1 MAQIRVNN
9 NFIKNILIEGIQG
22 SGKSTFVQRI
32 SKEYP
37 SLRVCREGDYSPID
51 LAWCT
56 WMSEKEY
63 EAVLEKYDAIRDDI
77 ISNTVREADNYIISY
92 TKIIT
97 DISGF
102 HKDLEK
108 YEIYNGRK
116 SLQELKDIIFTRFQN
131 YKEKGYL
138 FECALFQNIMEEL
151 MLFQMLSDE
160 EIIAFYREL
169 LQVIDLQ
176 NFLLIYLNSEYLEEN
191 IRIIQKER
199 CDDAG
204 HAIWYELMLGYL
216 MHSPYGKKHGC
227 SSFSD
232 LVDHLK
238 HRQEL
243 ELLIIKEFVGNNAI
257 VLTSKEYDFNQ
268 VMCTIYFEKE

>member
-1 MAQIRVNN
+1 M
-9 NFIKNILIEGIQG
+9 KNILIEGIQG

-37 SLRVCREGDYSPID
+37 SLCVCREGDYSPID

-56 WMSEKEY
+56 WMSGKEY

-77 ISNTVREADNYIISY
+77 MSNTVREADHYIISY

-97 DISGF
+97 DIPGF

-116 SLQELKDIIFTRFQN
+116 SLQELKEIIFTRFQN

-176 NFLLIYLNSEYLEEN
+176 KYFLIYLNSQHLEDN
-191 IRIIQKER
+191 IRIIRKER

-204 HAIWYELMLGYL
+204 RELWYELMLGYL
-216 MHSPYGKKHGC
+216 MHSPYGKKYGC
-227 SSFSD
+227 SKFCD
-232 LVDHLK
+232 LIDHLK

-243 ELLIIKEFVGNNAI
+243 ELLIIEEMLGENAI
-257 VLTSKEYDFNQ
+257 VLPSKEYDFNQ
-268 VMCTIYFEKE
+268 VKSTIYF